1 VTLKCPP
8 KDARCN
14 CDEVQLLEK
23 HIHLIA
29 RASADLNMWESF
41 SFFTYSSAV
50 NNKKYGVEDTIKDN
64 TDSRESKSKQTS
76 TGQVSY
82 MRQKG
87 CGH

>member
-1 VTLKCPP
+1 
-8 KDARCN
+8 
-14 CDEVQLLEK
+14 
-23 HIHLIA
+23 
-29 RASADLNMWESF
+29 MWEGF